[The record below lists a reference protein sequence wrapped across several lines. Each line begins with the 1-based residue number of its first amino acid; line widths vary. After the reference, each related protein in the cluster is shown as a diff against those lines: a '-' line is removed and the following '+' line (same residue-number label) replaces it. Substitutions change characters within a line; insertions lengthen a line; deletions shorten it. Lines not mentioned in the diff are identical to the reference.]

1 MKKAA
6 ARKKP
11 TKKGYTAADMRA
23 VSDNPVWTKEDF
35 AKARPFDEVF
45 PGLRRGRGPNKN
57 PTKELVSI
65 RLSRD
70 VLDHFKLGGK
80 GWQTRID
87 DTLVKVVRRKVP
99 G

>member
-1 MKKAA
+1 MKKTVV
-6 ARKKP
+6 KKKTP
-11 TKKGYTAADMRA
+11 KKGYTAADIRA
-23 VSDNPVWTKEDF
+23 VSDNPAWTKEDF

-45 PGLRRGRGPNKN
+45 PGLRQGRGPNKN

-70 VLDHFKLGGK
+70 VLDHFKRGGK

-87 DTLVKVVRRKVP
+87 NTLAKVVRRKAA

>member
-1 MKKAA
+1 MKKTAA
-6 ARKKP
+6 KKK
-11 TKKGYTAADMRA
+11 TAKKGYTAADMRA
-23 VSDNPVWTKEDF
+23 VSDNPAWTKEDF

-70 VLDHFKLGGK
+70 VLDHFKREGK

-87 DTLVKVVRRKVP
+87 DTLAKVVRRKAA